1 MNFLHPALAWSA
13 VGAVAL
19 PIVIHLLFR
28 RRRVPLDWAAMEL
41 LREAIRRT
49 NRRLRLEQWIVLA
62 LRSLAVLAAGLA
74 LAVPF
79 LGDGAVG
86 PAQERTWMVVVDNG
100 ATSALRAGRG
110 SELDRLR
117 DEVRAMIEADR
128 AQGDRYGI
136 VTAAIPAQLVLG
148 PTADVAEFERVLG
161 RIEPA
166 ETPSDL
172 PSAIDAATDAA
183 GGSFAGAGS
192 TDAERAR
199 AGRVLVA
206 SAFRRA
212 SLREGEVFGSAA
224 PVGEPEAVEAAD
236 AVNAVSANGASQV
249 EMIAVAPATDAPA
262 DVRIRR
268 IETRAMPSG
277 GTQVVRIELS
287 REGAELDAAT
297 TRVRVAGEGWNAVA
311 PREVRWEAGQPD
323 AEVEL
328 QIAPSSSDA
337 GDANARRQRLAVTVS
352 LDDDALAV
360 GNSAFA
366 VIDLRREIEVAVVGR
381 RGTLDGADIEK
392 VPGSLWIARA
402 LAPGMG
408 AGGGMRVREIDPASC
423 DARALLG
430 LDAVIVARPDL
441 LSQQS
446 MEALAAFVRE
456 GRLLVLVPAG
466 ESTSQT
472 WASALLPRLGV
483 SARIDPEVR
492 TSDPVLRLRDEQP
505 PSRLLASIVPELP
518 ALCAPVDAARSVRL
532 ADVAGDEVILAF
544 EDGSPFVVAQVP
556 QPPVAGL
563 AEVVEAAEAAGVL
576 NASGSNGG
584 AAAAAS
590 TAAST
595 SSSAR
600 RGLVVCIAS
609 SPELAWTNLPVKPLM
624 VPLFQEVVRMGLEIS
639 RGGDSVLVG
648 EPLRASEGLF
658 RLERIDR
665 TAAAIET
672 GASGV
677 SRDIVPVAGIWRSD
691 ADAMVAANVRTE
703 SIATTPSSSEAVRA
717 AFAPLGGVRIARQ
730 STEAAGVPTT
740 QPHASGWSFALL
752 VVALAALLLEGV
764 LSRIFSHASM
774 MRAGG
779 RDGGIVAV
787 GRVRRPGGARAQLR
801 EAAGSAQERVGA
813 GGSA

>member
-28 RRRVPLDWAAMEL
+28 RRRVPVDWAAMEL

-49 NRRLRLEQWIVLA
+49 NRRLRVEQWIVLA

-86 PAQERTWMVVVDNG
+86 SAQERTWIVVVDNG

-117 DEVRAMIEADR
+117 DEVRAMLEADR

-148 PTADVAEFERVLG
+148 PTADVAEFERVLA
-161 RIEPA
+161 RIESA

-172 PSAIDAATDAA
+172 SGAIDAATDVAS
-183 GGSFAGAGS
+183 GSFEGAGS
-192 TDAERAR
+192 LDADRAR

-224 PVGEPEAVEAAD
+224 SVGEPEAADID
-236 AVNAVSANGASQV
+236 AVNAVSANGASRV

-328 QIAPSSSDA
+328 QIAPASSEA
-337 GDANARRQRLAVTVS
+337 GDVNARRQRLPVTIS
-352 LDDDALAV
+352 LDDDGLAV

-446 MEALAAFVRE
+446 MEALASFVRD

-472 WASALLPRLGV
+472 WASAFLPRLGV

-492 TSDPVLRLRDEQP
+492 TSDPGLRLRDEQP

-518 ALCAPVDAARSVRL
+518 ALCAPVESGRSVRL

-544 EDGSPFVVAQVP
+544 EDGTPFVVAQVP
-556 QPPVAGL
+556 QPSVAETSD
-563 AEVVEAAEAAGVL
+563 APD
-576 NASGSNGG
+576 ASGANGG
-584 AAAAAS
+584 AATAPAS
-590 TAAST
+590 TASTTAST
-595 SSSAR
+595 SSAR

-609 SPELAWTNLPVKPLM
+609 SPELGWTNLPVKPLM

-691 ADAMVAANVRTE
+691 TDAMVAANVRTE

-717 AFAPLGGVRIARQ
+717 AFARLGGVRIARQ
-730 STEAAGVPTT
+730 STEAAGVTTT